1 MRRECYEEPCS
12 SPKLCHPERSEGPH
26 ASWRFHQP
34 RREFPSLLRPCASA
48 VVSFYDTALTRFGS
62 RPMFSGRTLPVSAG
76 SRIGD
81 TLVLRLPAPAA
92 AGLGLPGSASSSSS
106 LSSSLTIG
114 LSANFRFAHQ
124 RAAELDEALLLID
137 DVSVAHHFFIPEPE
151 MGLMLREGIAANL
164 LSQG

>member
-1 MRRECYEEPCS
+1 
-12 SPKLCHPERSEGPH
+12 
-26 ASWRFHQP
+26 
-34 RREFPSLLRPCASA
+34 
-48 VVSFYDTALTRFGS
+48 
-62 RPMFSGRTLPVSAG
+62 MFSGRTLPVSAG

-81 TLVLRLPAPAA
+81 TLVLRLPAPAV
-92 AGLGLPGSASSSSS
+92 AGLGLPGSASS
-106 LSSSLTIG
+106 SSSLTIG